1 MGTRQSTIDYLLEQ
15 VADAGIMTSRKMFG
29 EYAVY
34 CDGKVVALVCDDQV
48 FVKPTDAGRAYI
60 GEVEEGFP
68 FPGAKP
74 WLAVSGDLLDDRRW
88 AAGLIAA
95 TAAALPEPVI
105 RRRKAR
111 GAAPSGGRRK
121 VGPPTA

>member
-15 VADAGIMTSRKMFG
+15 VADAGIVTSRKMFG

-34 CDGKVVALVCDDQV
+34 CDGKVVALVVGDQV
-48 FVKPTDAGRAYI
+48 YLKPTDAGRAYLV
-60 GEVEEGFP
+60 EVEEGFP

-74 WLAVSGDLLDDRRW
+74 WFAIPGDRWDDRRW
-88 AAGLIAA
+88 SAGLIAA

-105 RRRKAR
+105 RKRRKRASANR
-111 GAAPSGGRRK
+111 PGS
-121 VGPPTA
+121 

>member
-15 VADAGIMTSRKMFG
+15 VADAGIMSSRKMFG

-34 CDGKVVALVCDDQV
+34 CDGKVVALVVSDQV
-48 FVKPTDAGRAYI
+48 YLKATDAGRDYL
-60 GEVEEGFP
+60 EDVEEGFP

-74 WLAVSGDLLDDRRW
+74 WFAIPGDQWDDRRW
-88 AAGLIAA
+88 AAELIAV

-105 RRRKAR
+105 RSRRKR
-111 GAAPSGGRRK
+111 DPPGR
-121 VGPPTA
+121 